1 MTVIIQIL
9 YIKLINFFNRLQPSS
24 YYFNSQT
31 NNNPQRVKIPAN
43 FMNGMPIVNK
53 LCSLMHDEVVCA
65 LTVSDDEQRPLV
77 YTGGKGT
84 VKVSLII
91 YI

>member
-1 MTVIIQIL
+1 M
-9 YIKLINFFNRLQPSS
+9 FFFLRIQPSS
-24 YYFNSQT
+24 YYINSQT
-31 NNNPQRVKIPAN
+31 NNNPQRVKVPAN
-43 FMNGMPIVNK
+43 FMNGMPFVNK

-77 YTGGKGT
+77 YTGGRGT

-91 YI
+91 YIYIYIYIYI